1 MSATERDSIE
11 RKLALVTGATGF
23 TGGHL
28 CRHLLA
34 GGYRVRALVR
44 PGRDVKTLCQQ
55 GIEIAEGS
63 LDDSAALARAVDGVD
78 VVYHI
83 AAAFRD
89 ASLPDREFFKV
100 NVEGVRNIIQAA
112 AAAGVARFVHCSTV
126 GVHGDT
132 GRTPATEES
141 PFKAPDVYCQSKIDG
156 ELLARELFRELE
168 LAGSVFRPMGIYGPG
183 DTRFLKLFR
192 SVSRGRFVMIGSG
205 EVYYHM
211 TYIDD
216 LCRGIILCGEHPAAV
231 GEAFLLAGPRYTTLR
246 ELVECIANATGA
258 RTRSWHIPMAPVMAA
273 ARVCDAVFRPLGLNP
288 PLYPRRVE
296 FFSKD
301 RAADSSKAR
310 RLLGYEPRFSLEEG
324 VRLTAGWYRQQ
335 GWL

>member
-1 MSATERDSIE
+1 MSAAESAAIKSR
-11 RKLALVTGATGF
+11 RALVTGATGF

-28 CRHLLA
+28 CRHLRAA
-34 GGYRVRALVR
+34 GYDVTALVR
-44 PGRDVKTLCQQ
+44 PGRDTAALRQQ
-55 GIEIAEGS
+55 GVGIAEGS
-63 LDDSAALARAVDGVD
+63 LHDPAALARAMTNVD
-78 VVYHI
+78 VVFHI

-100 NVEGVRNIIQAA
+100 NVEGVRNIIHAA
-112 AAAGVARFVHCSTV
+112 AAAGVTRFVHCSTV

-132 GRTPATEES
+132 GRTPATEDS

-156 ELLARELFRELE
+156 ELLARELFSELR

-192 SVSRGRFVMIGSG
+192 SVSRGRFVMIGTG
-205 EVYYHM
+205 DVYYHM

-231 GEAFLLAGPRYTTLR
+231 GEAFLLAGPQYTTLS
-246 ELVECIANATGA
+246 ELVDCIADATGA
-258 RTRSWHIPMAPVMAA
+258 RTRSFHVPMAPVMAA
-273 ARVCDAVFRPLGLNP
+273 ARLCDAVCRPLGINP

-301 RAADSSKAR
+301 RAADSGKAR
-310 RLLGYEPRFSLEEG
+310 RLLGYEPQVSLEEG
-324 VRLTAGWYRQQ
+324 VRLTAQWYREQ
-335 GWL
+335 GLL